1 MIYDFLARVVDLEQ
15 KSAADHTYWQMLT
28 KKESYNLRRRVWL
41 VIWLQVMQELVGIG
55 VVTVYAPTVFRQA
68 GYSDNK
74 ARLLS
79 GINDLTYM
87 LSVLVAV
94 FTLDKMGRRI
104 TLYWGAVIMGVS
116 LLLTGAAA
124 KYALQ
129 YGAKGDTSEANKWGA
144 VVTTFTFVYTAGFGS
159 TWLTVPWLYPVRIY
173 LYVALLWY
181 SFVSSA
187 VVLTTP
193 CLCRPKCSL

>member
-1 MIYDFLARVVDLEQ
+1 
-15 KSAADHTYWQMLT
+15 MLT
-28 KKESYNLRRRVWL
+28 RKGPYNLRRRVWL

-94 FTLDKMGRRI
+94 VTLDRIGRRV
-104 TLYWGAVIMGVS
+104 TLYWGAVIMGTS
-116 LLLTGAAA
+116 LILAGVAA

-129 YGAKGDTSEANKWGA
+129 YGESGDKGEANKWGA

-159 TWLTVPWLYPVRIY
+159 TWLTVPWLYPV
-173 LYVALLWY
+173 
-181 SFVSSA
+181 
-187 VVLTTP
+187 
-193 CLCRPKCSL
+193 